1 MTIYTAADMIMYN
14 KKRKAEFIEAQRQME
29 TDSLEAARLAYMTGK
44 ATPEQTALVEEAIER
59 ESASGASAGSIFTKL
74 PSVLGAPSPVSPPAQ
89 ERGVADKAAA
99 AWTEAKE
106 QMTTQEDKKEE
117 KKKGGWFSSRLGK
130 AEEDEDATK
139 RFGWERLSEEDDGAG
154 APFSDI
160 QRAVEDKQAYL
171 KDKAHAAFERERER
185 ERNGGLL
192 DRVGVEEKSSPEKKK
207 WWLW

>member
-14 KKRKAEFIEAQRQME
+14 KKRKAEFIEAQKKME
-29 TDSLEAARLAYMTGK
+29 ADSLEAARLAYMTGK

-74 PSVLGAPSPVSPPAQ
+74 PSVLGAPSPVAPP
-89 ERGVADKAAA
+89 EPGVADKAAA
-99 AWTEAKE
+99 AWTEAK
-106 QMTTQEDKKEE
+106 QEVKKEE

-139 RFGWERLSEEDDGAG
+139 RLGWERLSEEDDGAG

-192 DRVGVEEKSSPEKKK
+192 DQVGVEKSSPEKKK
-207 WWLW
+207 GWFW